1 MWQLVVIFVHLFI
14 DFITHVQFLVIGL
27 IIMVHLL
34 YHKMTALIIAFYC
47 HVGSLTVE
55 AWVQPQAS

>member
-14 DFITHVQFLVIGL
+14 DFIIQVQFLVTGL
-27 IIMVHLL
+27 IILVHLL
-34 YHKMTALIIAFYC
+34 YHKMTALIIAFCY

-55 AWVQPQAS
+55 AWVQPQAT